1 MLGYAWPRPVDPVPR
16 GNISNAVGE
25 APIRSCVFCVSDAS
39 SSCIW
44 LGPLL
49 WGSGVC
55 LGEELPGL
63 GGMAWV
69 SLAFPHS
76 SPTKRTEHKDCA
88 GKGLHSAPQ
97 GCSLPHPVRSHFL
110 PIPPPPQAAP
120 GVWGRTLT
128 SQGMLRHTEAQGLQP
143 VVDVRF
149 SHRKLEFCRKE
160 GVH

>member
-16 GNISNAVGE
+16 GNISNAVGD
-25 APIRSCVFCVSDAS
+25 APIRSRVFCVSDAS

-44 LGPLL
+44 LGPWL
-49 WGSGVC
+49 WGSSVC

-69 SLAFPHS
+69 SLAFPDS
-76 SPTKRTEHKDCA
+76 SPTKRTEHKDCR
-88 GKGLHSAPQ
+88 GGTPQRAPRLLSSLSREISFSSHPPSPTSCP
-97 GCSLPHPVRSHFL
+97 GCV
-110 PIPPPPQAAP
+110 
-120 GVWGRTLT
+120 GRTLT